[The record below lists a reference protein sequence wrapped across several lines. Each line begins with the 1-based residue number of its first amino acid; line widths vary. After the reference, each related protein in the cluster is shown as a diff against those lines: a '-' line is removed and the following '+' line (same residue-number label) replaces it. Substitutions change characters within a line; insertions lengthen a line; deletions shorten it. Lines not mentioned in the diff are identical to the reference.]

1 MFIDTHAHLDDEQF
15 AADLP
20 AVLDRAR
27 AAGVGAIVNAS
38 YDLASAGRAAGMASV
53 YPWIYATCGIHPH
66 GAAVVPEDY
75 LERLRELLA
84 RPGVVA
90 LGEIG
95 LDYYRNLSPRADQ
108 QRVFREQ
115 LALARELN
123 LPVVIHNRD
132 AHADVFDILSSD
144 GVGPAG
150 GIMHC
155 FSGGWEMAGR
165 FMGLGLYISLAGPVT
180 FTNAPRLAE
189 VAQKLPLERILVE
202 TDCPYLAPHPYR
214 GRRNEPAY
222 VRLVAEKVALL
233 RGMGVEELSARAAQ
247 NACLAFGL
255 GSGAGA

>member
-1 MFIDTHAHLDDEQF
+1 MLIDTHAHLDDEQF
-15 AADLP
+15 EPDLA

-27 AAGVGAIVNAS
+27 EAGVTTIVNAS
-38 YDLASAGRAAGMASV
+38 YDLASAARAVQLAAV
-53 YPWIYATCGIHPH
+53 NPWIYATCGIHPH
-66 GAAVVPEDY
+66 GAAGVPKDY
-75 LERLRELLA
+75 ADQLRVLLA

-95 LDYYRNLSPRADQ
+95 LDYYRDLSPREDQ

-132 AHADVFDILSSD
+132 AHADVLRILTSD

-150 GIMHC
+150 GVMHC
-155 FSGGWEMAGR
+155 FSGSWEMAGQ
-165 FMGLGLYISLAGPVT
+165 FMKLGLYISLAGPVT

-189 VAQKLPLERILVE
+189 VAQKLPSTRLLVE
-202 TDCPYLAPHPYR
+202 TDCPYLAPVPYR

-222 VRLVAEKVALL
+222 VRLVAEKVALM
-233 RGMGVEELSARAAQ
+233 RGIPVEELAVCAAQ
-247 NACLAFGL
+247 NARAVFGL
-255 GSGAGA
+255 RSRDRG